1 MSEQVQPKRYVEHEE
16 PTARSIV
23 EAIRYDGTPES
34 AEAIRAWLYAR
45 YRAVSPYSSVGAPEV
60 EQFAGRQSY
69 LVLEQANGRLGVA
82 VPGEWIVVE
91 GDVVYRPWVYENHRF
106 EEFYGEENEDA

>member
-1 MSEQVQPKRYVEHEE
+1 MSAQNIRPKRYVAQEE
-16 PTARSIV
+16 PPEPKHA

-45 YRAVSPYSSVGAPEV
+45 YRAVSPYSTVGEPEV
-60 EQFAGRQSY
+60 EQFAGKRQY

-82 VPGEWIVVE
+82 VPGEWIVIE
-91 GDVVYRPWVYENHRF
+91 GERGYRPWIYENHRF
-106 EEFYGEENEDA
+106 EEFYGEEEQ